1 MKELK
6 EKLILKEV
14 FDEDELK
21 DQVEKI
27 GLNGLSELIDEYL
40 SCVSENECNR
50 VSRKAL
56 HIMQPN
62 KSKIGEGL
70 YKDLL
75 YYFGFYIES
84 LEEENSKDSKESE
97 EKKLPDVV
105 LSEPGVVS
113 SEDEDKG
120 QEVFENSGIA
130 GLINSLILD
139 EFNAVDMYNSAITT
153 LASMENENKDKVI
166 AIINDIL
173 NEENIHIGQL
183 QEVLKLVQPSAEKIE
198 DGKDEAQDTLAS
210 TEAPIEPKDEIPED
224 ENKKEKKED

>member
-1 MKELK
+1 
-6 EKLILKEV
+6 
-14 FDEDELK
+14 
-21 DQVEKI
+21 
-27 GLNGLSELIDEYL
+27 
-40 SCVSENECNR
+40 
-50 VSRKAL
+50 
-56 HIMQPN
+56 MQPN
-62 KSKIGEGL
+62 KSKIGEDL

-105 LSEPGVVS
+105 LNEPGVVS

-224 ENKKEKKED
+224 EHKKEKKED

>member
-27 GLNGLSELIDEYL
+27 GLNGLYELIDEYS

-62 KSKIGEGL
+62 KSKIGEDL

-210 TEAPIEPKDEIPED
+210 TEAPIEPKDEIP
-224 ENKKEKKED
+224 